1 MEGMRNGALCL
12 LFLEY
17 LLENCYHVF
26 LKFLLDFISGIIW
39 ACCCLNWKLITYRL
53 NLYNRCIP
61 YQFISFTCKIL
72 INYILQQFLNLIFIF
87 VGIELFIIF
96 IYYPFNVCD
105 ISSHGPS
112 FISTVCNLFGC
123 SQFSWLVCW
132 EFHPLLFQ
140 RNGFWFCCFCLLSS
154 FFQCCRLLLYF
165 FLLCFFPFFTS
176 LLRMLIMNFKVSYT
190 GVQCC
195 IYISTDFA
203 ICHSFW

>member
-53 NLYNRCIP
+53 NLYNRCRP

-72 INYILQQFLNLIFIF
+72 INYILQQFLTLIFIF

-112 FISTVCNLFGC
+112 FISTVCNLIC
-123 SQFSWLVCW
+123 VFSVFLISMLRISSFIVSEKRLLV
-132 EFHPLLFQ
+132 LLF
-140 RNGFWFCCFCLLSS
+140 LSIV
-154 FFQCCRLLLYF
+154 F
-165 FLLCFFPFFTS
+165 FFPV
-176 LLRMLIMNFKVSYT
+176 L
-190 GVQCC
+190 
-195 IYISTDFA
+195 
-203 ICHSFW
+203 

>member
-17 LLENCYHVF
+17 ILENYYYFF

-53 NLYNRCIP
+53 NLYNRCRP

-72 INYILQQFLNLIFIF
+72 INYILQKFLNLIFIF

-96 IYYPFNVCD
+96 IYCPFNVRD

-112 FISTVCNLFGC
+112 FISTVCNLIC
-123 SQFSWLVCW
+123 VFSI
-132 EFHPLLFQ
+132 
-140 RNGFWFCCFCLLSS
+140 
-154 FFQCCRLLLYF
+154 
-165 FLLCFFPFFTS
+165 FLIS
-176 LLRMLIMNFKVSYT
+176 LLRISFLIVSEKRLL
-190 GVQCC
+190 VLLFLS
-195 IYISTDFA
+195 IVFL
-203 ICHSFW
+203 FPVL

>member
-105 ISSHGPS
+105 ISSPGPS
-112 FISTVCNLFGC
+112 FISTVCNLIC
-123 SQFSWLVCW
+123 VFSVFLISMLRISSFIVSEKRLLV
-132 EFHPLLFQ
+132 LLF
-140 RNGFWFCCFCLLSS
+140 LSIV
-154 FFQCCRLLLYF
+154 F
-165 FLLCFFPFFTS
+165 FFPV
-176 LLRMLIMNFKVSYT
+176 L
-190 GVQCC
+190 
-195 IYISTDFA
+195 
-203 ICHSFW
+203 

>member
-17 LLENCYHVF
+17 ILENYYYFF

-53 NLYNRCIP
+53 NLYNRCRP

-72 INYILQQFLNLIFIF
+72 INYILQKFLNLIFIF

-96 IYYPFNVCD
+96 IYCPFNVRD

-112 FISTVCNLFGC
+112 FISTVCNLIC
-123 SQFSWLVCW
+123 VFSV
-132 EFHPLLFQ
+132 
-140 RNGFWFCCFCLLSS
+140 
-154 FFQCCRLLLYF
+154 
-165 FLLCFFPFFTS
+165 FLIS
-176 LLRMLIMNFKVSYT
+176 LLRISFLIVSEKRLL
-190 GVQCC
+190 VLLFLS
-195 IYISTDFA
+195 IVFL
-203 ICHSFW
+203 FPVL

>member
-53 NLYNRCIP
+53 NLYNRCRP

-112 FISTVCNLFGC
+112 FISTVCNLIC
-123 SQFSWLVCW
+123 VFSVFLISMLRISSFIVSEKRLLV
-132 EFHPLLFQ
+132 LLF
-140 RNGFWFCCFCLLSS
+140 LSIV
-154 FFQCCRLLLYF
+154 F
-165 FLLCFFPFFTS
+165 FFPV
-176 LLRMLIMNFKVSYT
+176 L
-190 GVQCC
+190 
-195 IYISTDFA
+195 
-203 ICHSFW
+203 